1 MYRSCLHVIEHLQLL
16 LHTEFMIG
24 YSGILMSGRIS
35 WLHIVFY
42 SGLSTSTDV
51 LFKGFC
57 ECGMSHVLGKEV
69 APGNRA
75 SSCSLALLCQCLVTA
90 VSDVPQSKAGRIIS
104 AHTKVGTKAR
114 LEAKFDAS
122 EDA

>member
-1 MYRSCLHVIEHLQLL
+1 
-16 LHTEFMIG
+16 MIG
-24 YSGILMSGRIS
+24 YSRILMSGRIS

-90 VSDVPQSKAGRIIS
+90 VSDVPESKAGRIIS
-104 AHTKVGTKAR
+104 APHQSRYKSSIGSKIR
-114 LEAKFDAS
+114 RK
-122 EDA
+122 